1 MRHFGDGFYV
11 QLSVFSP
18 LTEELTSGNSDP
30 VKVKSLTF
38 TAEVRACFVMHVLHV
53 GIYETQCDL

>member
-30 VKVKSLTF
+30 DKVKSLTF
-38 TAEVRACFVMHVLHV
+38 TAEVRACFCYSCVTCRYL
-53 GIYETQCDL
+53 

>member
-38 TAEVRACFVMHVLHV
+38 TAEVRACFCYSCVTCRYL
-53 GIYETQCDL
+53 